1 MAVLFFR
8 LNFIFIFLFFSVSKL
23 WAIELGSI
31 RGRVIDKGTGGGI
44 VGAKVMVKTKDKTI
58 FETITDDEGT
68 FSIEAVPNGTYDV
81 ETKINPYI
89 GQKYVGVQVKSGVR
103 PIYFRL
109 TYNTNPNDK
118 NSKEKIELIYTYAS
132 LAEKERRT
140 VRLAT
145 GEGDSKLDIPATG
158 YLISNE
164 DINDRGYTNL
174 LDVLKDIPEIQI
186 QEKIEPQTY
195 NYVTTR
201 GIVGSG
207 ALLIMQNGVRIN
219 SMTASDFVV
228 AQNIPIRH
236 ASSIEIVIG
245 PASALY
251 GADCYAGVVNILTLQ
266 GNQIKGAN
274 IYSGSGMYN
283 TTDNI
288 GYAGFG
294 NEKRWVSVMA
304 SYYRTDNNF
313 YQKAYPEEW
322 NWYTNNFEPY
332 GQMIAGNQ
340 RDTIVPFVGQSRA
353 FDMRQEDMAFQLQ
366 GGYKKV
372 EASIGYQSHQNSTAQ
387 GYNPKYSAPL
397 SDRIYKTSLSNANV
411 KYTLAASAKWD
422 VVFLLH
428 GHFWEI
434 SPKSYFNNSFAR
446 PGYKYGYELGGGGR
460 ITANYKINPKNR
472 ISFGFAVQQSHT
484 LAKTSN
490 LPHIWQRG
498 EDVVE
503 QDQYYTGSDVID
515 WQGNSL
521 KVPQVLF
528 YENRRVRGQFF
539 QYQGDL
545 HPHLTALGGF
555 RIDIFRLNYIA
566 KQAAEETESEEI
578 NLVRSLRLGL
588 VYKPNPNIRAK
599 IFFSQG
605 FLTPSAQVALE
616 HFGSFA
622 PRKDS
627 LGRTVGLTAPF
638 FRMPLD
644 RGEDLQEQK
653 SNNLEASFIYTNG
666 NLVLRA
672 NGFYNMLS
680 NIPTF
685 TSQSNSNL
693 TFQTGLVGTDSLQ
706 IPLGRE
712 ERLAVAYN
720 ARLFG
725 GTTQIEYK
733 LISGRS
739 SDMELQVSA
748 AYSYFLS
755 SIYTGI
761 KEGVG
766 NESVQRTPDY
776 TAPHSVKGG
785 LEFKYKLFSTYLNFS
800 YFSPTANNNFATNT
814 VVYSPSYWVA
824 NLFAKYDL
832 FANGRSGINGSVFI
846 KIQNL
851 TNNHYYHMG
860 RLNLG
865 YLNNVPQQPF
875 TLSGGIM
882 VSFTK

>member
-1 MAVLFFR
+1 MAVLFYR
-8 LNFIFIFLFFSVSKL
+8 LSFIFLFLLFSVSKL

-31 RGRVIDKGTGGGI
+31 RGRVMDKGTGGGI
-44 VGAKVMVKTKDKTI
+44 VGAKVMVKTKDKVI

-68 FSIEAVPNGTYDV
+68 FAIEAVPNGTYDV
-81 ETKINPYI
+81 EARISPYI

-109 TYNTNPNDK
+109 TYNTDPNDK
-118 NSKEKIELIYTYAS
+118 NSKERIELIYTYAS

-219 SMTASDFVV
+219 SMTASDFVI

-236 ASSIEIVIG
+236 VSSIEIVIG

-251 GADCYAGVVNILTLQ
+251 GADCYAGVVNIITLK

-288 GYAGFG
+288 GFAGFG

-304 SYYRTDNNF
+304 SYYRSDNNF
-313 YQKAYPEEW
+313 YQKAYPQEW
-322 NWYTNNFEPY
+322 DWYTNNFEPN

-340 RDTIVPFVGQSRA
+340 RDTIVPFAGQSRA
-353 FDMRQEDMAFQLQ
+353 FDMHQEDMAFQIQ

-397 SDRIYKTSLSNANV
+397 SDRVYKTSLSNANV
-411 KYTLAASAKWD
+411 KYTLAASSKWD
-422 VVFLLH
+422 VVFLVH
-428 GHFWEI
+428 GQFWEI
-434 SPKSYFNNSFAR
+434 APKSYFNNSFAR
-446 PGYKYGYELGGGGR
+446 PGYKYGYELGGGSR

-472 ISFGFAVQQSHT
+472 ISFGFAIQQSRT

-490 LPHIWQRG
+490 LPHVWQRG
-498 EDVVE
+498 QSVVE
-503 QDQYYTGSDVID
+503 QDQYYTGSDAVD

-521 KVPQVLF
+521 KIPQVLF
-528 YENRRVRGQFF
+528 YENRAVRGQFF

-545 HPHLTALGGF
+545 HPKITALGGF
-555 RIDIFRLNYIA
+555 RIDIFKIKYIA
-566 KQAAEETESEEI
+566 QQNTESTESEEI
-578 NLVRSLRLGL
+578 DLVRSLRLGL

-605 FLTPSAQVALE
+605 FLTPASQVALE

-627 LGRTVGLTAPF
+627 SGRVVGLTAPF

-653 SNNLEASFIYTNG
+653 SNNLEGSFIYTNG
-666 NLVLRA
+666 NIVIRA
-672 NGFYNMLS
+672 NGFYNLLS
-680 NIPTF
+680 NIPAFETQ
-685 TSQSNSNL
+685 TSNS
-693 TFQTGLVGTDSLQ
+693 TFQTGLPTIDSMQ
-706 IPLGRE
+706 IPLARE

-725 GTTQIEYK
+725 GTTQVEYK
-733 LISGRS
+733 LITGRS
-739 SDMELQVSA
+739 SDMELQLSA
-748 AYSYFLS
+748 AYSYIS
-755 SIYTGI
+755 GIYTG
-761 KEGVG
+761 V
-766 NESVQRTPDY
+766 NENISHLSVRRIPDY
-776 TAPHSVKGG
+776 TAAHNIKAGV
-785 LEFKYKLFSTYLNFS
+785 EFKYKLFSTYLNFA
-800 YFSPTANNNFATNT
+800 YFSPTANNNLVTNT
-814 VVYSPSYWVA
+814 IIYSPDYWVV

-832 FANGRSGINGSVFI
+832 FASGKSGINGSVFI

-851 TNNHYYHMG
+851 TDNRYYHMG

-865 YLNNVPQQPF
+865 YLNNVPQQPL
-875 TLSGGIM
+875 TISGGI
-882 VSFTK
+882 VVGFTK